1 MAAHAGNKRKSGSG
15 FVFSTLS
22 FIIICAAL
30 VFGMS
35 VFFRVSNI
43 EVDGAKRY
51 SKAEIVAASGVKD
64 GDNLMLVDRAA
75 VAEHIYQK
83 LLYVGSVTVG
93 RRLPNTVVIAVDE
106 SNTFATVDT
115 DSGKWIVDKN
125 GRLIEKQTAKSTG
138 TAYIEVSGLKGVKP
152 QKGSALS
159 VSEEDA
165 PKLRYLEDLLN
176 ALAGANLTK
185 DVSAITVA
193 NSANPELTYLN
204 GRFHVRVGKDEELDS
219 KLRLL
224 QEVVLKLED
233 TDQGTIDLSQNKKAQ
248 FSPN

>member
-1 MAAHAGNKRKSGSG
+1 MSAHAGNKRKSGGG
-15 FVFSTLS
+15 FIFSTLS
-22 FIIICAAL
+22 FVIICAAL

-51 SKAEIVAASGVKD
+51 SKAEIVAASGVRD
-64 GDNLMLVDRAA
+64 GDNLMLVDRDA
-75 VAEHIYQK
+75 VAERIYQK
-83 LLYVGSVTVG
+83 LLYVGSVKVG
-93 RRLPNTVVIAVDE
+93 RKLPNTVVIAVDE
-106 SNTFATVDT
+106 SSTFASVET
-115 DSGKWIVDKN
+115 DSGPWIVDKN
-125 GRLIEKQTAKSTG
+125 CRLIEKRTAKSTG
-138 TAYIEVSGLKGVKP
+138 TAYIEVSGFRGVKP
-152 QKGSALS
+152 QKGNPLS

-165 PKLRYLEDLLN
+165 PKLRYLQDLLN

-193 NSANPELTYLN
+193 NSANPEMTYLN
-204 GRFHVRVGKDEELDS
+204 GRFHVRFGKDEELDS

-224 QEVVLKLED
+224 QEVVLKLEK